1 MNNLI
6 SYYNSNLSASVILSV
21 AIISSSGILTNN
33 YTNYISASAGKN
45 ICIFNGSNENN
56 LGALIAI
63 PTEKKI
69 KNEYMM
75 NEYLK
80 KRAKIVS
87 DSSLD
92 SKSKGRLIHK
102 LTKRYFPDRNIA
114 QEETFYKDL
123 LFLEKMR
130 PEV

>member
-1 MNNLI
+1 MNNLLN
-6 SYYNSNLSASVILSV
+6 YYSSNLSTSVILSF
-21 AIISSSGILTNN
+21 AIISSTGISTNN
-33 YTNYISASAGKN
+33 YTNYISANAEKTVYA
-45 ICIFNGSNENN
+45 IYGSKENN
-56 LGALIAI
+56 LGELMAV

-114 QEETFYKDL
+114 QEEIFYRDL